1 MEGKEIRRE
10 GRRGRKREGGTVRD
24 HLMKHS
30 HMQSGKQADRQS
42 AKHAGRQ
49 EQRQRRRIACIAA
62 LTLTLKPD
70 SV

>member
-30 HMQSGKQADRQS
+30 HMQSGKQADRQAGS
-42 AKHAGRQ
+42 QPNMQAGRS
-49 EQRQRRRIACIAA
+49 RGRGVGLPAS
-62 LTLTLKPD
+62 LH
-70 SV
+70 